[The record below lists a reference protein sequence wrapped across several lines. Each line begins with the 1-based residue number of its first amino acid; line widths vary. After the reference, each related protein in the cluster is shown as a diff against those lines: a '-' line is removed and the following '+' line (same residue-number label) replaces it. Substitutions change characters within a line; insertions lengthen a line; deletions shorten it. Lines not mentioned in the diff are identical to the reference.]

1 MPAVERNLAT
11 TVALCCGRV
20 ANFLPQR
27 SNIERVL
34 GHLPK
39 KTKVTTMSSG
49 FVSSGR
55 LESAD
60 ADEIHNANPSSQEAS
75 AVDAWAAA
83 DAAIKEAKEK
93 AAATPGLVGS
103 QEGGKSLYEVLQANK
118 ARKQEAFEEKLK
130 FKNQFRSLDEGEV
143 EFLDS
148 IVSEQRAEEEAKKK
162 EIESRLDDFRKL
174 QYEADHDPN
183 ATTTVADE
191 ANNTWAVSSRRKRK
205 KDKEKDT
212 SLGANIKLRKMS
224 DGTKQESNDISSA
237 KAKVGPDAPKIEV
250 ESTKSEIAP
259 PSKSVTPPAPDSAK
273 QTSAPPNATNNAMA
287 AAKPSAGL
295 GGLVGYGSDSD
306 DD

>member
-1 MPAVERNLAT
+1 
-11 TVALCCGRV
+11 
-20 ANFLPQR
+20 
-27 SNIERVL
+27 
-34 GHLPK
+34 
-39 KTKVTTMSSG
+39 MSSG

-60 ADEIHNANPSSQEAS
+60 ADEIHNVNSGNTHENSAA

-83 DAAIKEAKEK
+83 DAAIREAKEK
-93 AAATPGLVGS
+93 AASASGLVGS

-148 IVSEQRAEEEAKKK
+148 VVSEQRAEEEAKKK

-183 ATTTVADE
+183 ATASVADE
-191 ANNTWAVSSRRKRK
+191 SNSTWAVPARRKRK
-205 KDKEKDT
+205 KDKEKETTFGT
-212 SLGANIKLRKMS
+212 SIKLRKMS
-224 DGTKQESNDISSA
+224 DGTKEESNDISSA
-237 KAKVGPDAPKIEV
+237 KSKVGSDSPKPKADA
-250 ESTKSEIAP
+250 TKPEIVSE
-259 PSKSVTPPAPDSAK
+259 SKSPTPSVHSSEKQVSVPLKTASQDTSVT
-273 QTSAPPNATNNAMA
+273 
-287 AAKPSAGL
+287 KPSASL

>member
-1 MPAVERNLAT
+1 
-11 TVALCCGRV
+11 
-20 ANFLPQR
+20 
-27 SNIERVL
+27 
-34 GHLPK
+34 
-39 KTKVTTMSSG
+39 MSSG

-60 ADEIHNANPSSQEAS
+60 ADEIHNVNAEDNREAS

-93 AAATPGLVGS
+93 AASTSGLVGS

-162 EIESRLDDFRKL
+162 ELESRLDDFRKL

-183 ATTTVADE
+183 ATASVADE
-191 ANNTWAVSSRRKRK
+191 SKSTWAVPARRKRK

-212 SLGANIKLRKMS
+212 ALGANIKLRKMS
-224 DGTKQESNDISSA
+224 DGTKEESNDTSSA
-237 KAKVGPDAPKIEV
+237 KSKVGTDSPKPKAEA
-250 ESTKSEIAP
+250 TNPEIVSATQSPTPSLDGSDKQASVP
-259 PSKSVTPPAPDSAK
+259 PGPNNKDTSVT
-273 QTSAPPNATNNAMA
+273 
-287 AAKPSAGL
+287 KPRASL

-306 DD
+306 SD

>member
-1 MPAVERNLAT
+1 
-11 TVALCCGRV
+11 
-20 ANFLPQR
+20 
-27 SNIERVL
+27 
-34 GHLPK
+34 
-39 KTKVTTMSSG
+39 MSSG

-60 ADEIHNANPSSQEAS
+60 ADEIHNVNTGDNREAS

-93 AAATPGLVGS
+93 AASTSGLVGS

-148 IVSEQRAEEEAKKK
+148 IFSEQRAEEEAKKK
-162 EIESRLDDFRKL
+162 ELESRLDDFRKL
-174 QYEADHDPN
+174 QYEADHDPD
-183 ATTTVADE
+183 ATASVADE
-191 ANNTWAVSSRRKRK
+191 SKSTWAVPARRKRK

-212 SLGANIKLRKMS
+212 ALGANIKLRKMS
-224 DGTKQESNDISSA
+224 DGTKEESNDTSLA
-237 KAKVGPDAPKIEV
+237 KSKVGTDSPKSKAEV
-250 ESTKSEIAP
+250 TNPEIVSATKSPTPSLHGSDKQAP
-259 PSKSVTPPAPDSAK
+259 EPLKPTNKDTSVTKPP
-273 QTSAPPNATNNAMA
+273 
-287 AAKPSAGL
+287 AGL

-306 DD
+306 SD

>member
-1 MPAVERNLAT
+1 
-11 TVALCCGRV
+11 
-20 ANFLPQR
+20 
-27 SNIERVL
+27 
-34 GHLPK
+34 
-39 KTKVTTMSSG
+39 MSSG

-60 ADEIHNANPSSQEAS
+60 ADEIHNAHTGDTQEAS

-93 AAATPGLVGS
+93 ATSASGLVGS
-103 QEGGKSLYEVLQANK
+103 QEDGKSLYEVLQANK

-183 ATTTVADE
+183 ATASIADE
-191 ANNTWAVSSRRKRK
+191 ANSTWAVPARRKRK

-212 SLGANIKLRKMS
+212 PLGANIKLRKMS
-224 DGTKQESNDISSA
+224 DGTKQESNDTASA
-237 KAKVGPDAPKIEV
+237 KSNVGSDTPKVEAEV
-250 ESTKSEIAP
+250 TKPGIVSPSESSTPSVPGSVKSA
-259 PSKSVTPPAPDSAK
+259 PAPLK
-273 QTSAPPNATNNAMA
+273 ATDKGTAVT
-287 AAKPSAGL
+287 KVSTGL

>member
-1 MPAVERNLAT
+1 
-11 TVALCCGRV
+11 
-20 ANFLPQR
+20 
-27 SNIERVL
+27 
-34 GHLPK
+34 
-39 KTKVTTMSSG
+39 MSSG

-60 ADEIHNANPSSQEAS
+60 ADEIHNADAGNTHEPS

-93 AAATPGLVGS
+93 AASSSSLVGS
-103 QEGGKSLYEVLQANK
+103 QDGGKSLYEVLQANK

-183 ATTTVADE
+183 ATTPIADE
-191 ANNTWAVSSRRKRK
+191 ANNTWAVSARRKRK
-205 KDKEKDT
+205 KDKEKDVPV
-212 SLGANIKLRKMS
+212 GANIKLRKMS
-224 DGTKQESNDISSA
+224 DGTKRESSDAAASA
-237 KAKVGPDAPKIEV
+237 KDGGKESEAPKAQTEASKPNIISPA
-250 ESTKSEIAP
+250 ESTT
-259 PSKSVTPPAPDSAK
+259 PSVAPDPVK
-273 QTSAPPNATNNAMA
+273 QVFAPL
-287 AAKPSAGL
+287 KPADKDTTVPKPGTGL